1 MQQPPG
7 KYLTKWKSNYQKN
20 TNQLSMYI
28 LLKKKKLEA
37 RKLRKINFMFV
48 VSLEKIVKFNVKKIM
63 YLVLPKTLSL
73 INTIALTIINK

>member
-1 MQQPPG
+1 
-7 KYLTKWKSNYQKN
+7 
-20 TNQLSMYI
+20 MYI

-48 VSLEKIVKFNVKKIM
+48 VSLEKIVKFKVKKIM

-73 INTIALTIINK
+73 IHKYYCFDNHK

>member
-1 MQQPPG
+1 
-7 KYLTKWKSNYQKN
+7 
-20 TNQLSMYI
+20 MYI

>member
-1 MQQPPG
+1 
-7 KYLTKWKSNYQKN
+7 
-20 TNQLSMYI
+20 MYI

-48 VSLEKIVKFNVKKIM
+48 VSLEKIVKFKVKKIM

-73 INTIALTIINK
+73 INTTALTIINK

>member
-1 MQQPPG
+1 
-7 KYLTKWKSNYQKN
+7 
-20 TNQLSMYI
+20 MYI

-48 VSLEKIVKFNVKKIM
+48 VSLEKIVKFKVKKIM